1 MINKIIDKLKNEIG
15 ENQFKNYFHISQL
28 KEENNKIIINT
39 PNQFIAKHI
48 ETRYKPIIKNIIQSL
63 TSDDYKIE
71 IYSKNKEIEKYKKE
85 TSFVNIK
92 KQISILNE
100 SYTFNNFIIGENNNY
115 AYKIC
120 KAITDEN
127 KFGKIFNPIFIY
139 SNTGLGKTH
148 LLQASGHECIE
159 IGKKVIYKTSKG
171 FMTDYQN
178 ALISNKF
185 ENFNNQYKDCDLLLI
200 DDVQFL
206 GNTDKIQEEFFHI
219 FNDIIQRKGQIIMTS
234 DVAPKNLNGI
244 EDRLKSRFANGII
257 ANISVPDLDTK
268 RAIIKK
274 KSQVNDIY
282 FDDEMVNT
290 IANYIG
296 ENIRDLESIITNIR
310 GIHLFT
316 GQQITLELV
325 KSQIKEYIKE
335 KQKNIEIEDIFN
347 VISHEFNIKIN
358 DIKSNS
364 KKQDIVKAKRIAIFL
379 AKELISNSINQIATN
394 FQMKDHSAVSKHI
407 KKINEIL
414 INDDSFRQNVESLKN
429 KIINSKNKEY

>member
-1 MINKIIDKLKNEIG
+1 MINNIIEKLKNEIG
-15 ENQFKNYFHISQL
+15 ESQFKNYFEICEI
-28 KEENNKIIINT
+28 KENDNNINIKA

-48 ETRYKPIIKNIIQSL
+48 ETKFKNIIKNIIQSI
-63 TSDDYKIE
+63 SSNDYQIN
-71 IYSKNKEIEKYKKE
+71 IYIKNQENNQNKKE
-85 TSFVNIK
+85 VKLANIK

-100 SYTFNNFIIGENNNY
+100 SYTFNNFIVGKNNRY
-115 AYKIC
+115 AYEIC
-120 KAITDEN
+120 KAITNEN
-127 KFGKIFNPIFIY
+127 KFGKDFNPIFIH

-148 LLQASGHECIE
+148 LLQASGHECLE

-171 FMTDYQN
+171 FMNDYQN
-178 ALISNKF
+178 ALMSKKF
-185 ENFNNQYKDCDLLLI
+185 DNFNNQYKDCDLLLI

-219 FNDIIQRKGQIIMTS
+219 FNDIIQRNGQIIMTS

-244 EDRLKSRFANGII
+244 EERLKSRFGNGVIT
-257 ANISVPDLDTK
+257 NIDVPDLDTK
-268 RAIIKK
+268 KAIIKK

-282 FDDEMVNT
+282 LNDEMINT

-316 GQQITLELV
+316 GQEITLELV
-325 KSQIKEYIKE
+325 KNQIKEYVKE

-347 VISHEFNIKIN
+347 VISYEFNIKIN

-364 KKQDIVKAKRIAIFL
+364 KKQNIVKAKRIAIFL
-379 AKELISNSINQIATN
+379 AKELISNSISQIATN

-414 INDDSFRQNVESLKN
+414 INDDSFRENVEILKN